1 MDDSEAVV
9 AFLTLAEVGVGFVG
23 FAGIVLA
30 ITRPSLPLSP
40 GEALQVRE
48 VIRTGLAAVALALFP
63 TGVAFAGIHG
73 ASLWRGLSAL
83 HVALTCAALVGVSLE
98 YRRLDASDRDRPIFA
113 ANYVLALIALAV
125 QFFNV
130 TGWVFAPGP
139 SGYFVGVLMAL
150 SISGVH
156 FGRLLFSRLL

>member
-1 MDDSEAVV
+1 MDDSDAVA

-30 ITRPSLPLSP
+30 ITRPSQPLSP
-40 GEALQVRE
+40 GQALQVRE

-73 ASLWRGLSAL
+73 PSLWRGLSAF
-83 HVALTCAALVGVSLE
+83 HVALTCVALVGVSREYDRLE
-98 YRRLDASDRDRPIFA
+98 PSQRDRPVFA
-113 ANYVLALIALAV
+113 VNYLLAATALAV
-125 QFFNV
+125 QFLNA
-130 TGWVFAPGP
+130 TGWLFTPGP
-139 SGYFVGVLMAL
+139 GAYFVGVLMAL